1 MSKPLSIILKK
12 LKMSPINLIRKN
24 ETIWKQIYPE
34 ISMNN
39 EKLLNA
45 MILHPKLIERSIV
58 ESENAAV
65 IACLTENIKD
75 LL

>member
-1 MSKPLSIILKK
+1 
-12 LKMSPINLIRKN
+12 MSPINLIRKN

>member
-1 MSKPLSIILKK
+1 
-12 LKMSPINLIRKN
+12 
-24 ETIWKQIYPE
+24 
-34 ISMNN
+34 MNN
-39 EKLLNA
+39 EELFNA
-45 MILHPKLIERSIV
+45 MILHPKLIERPIV

>member
-1 MSKPLSIILKK
+1 MSL
-12 LKMSPINLIRKN
+12 INFIRKN
-24 ETIWKQIYPE
+24 ETIWKQIYAE

-39 EKLLNA
+39 EELFNA
-45 MILHPKLIERSIV
+45 MILHPKLIERPIV

>member
-1 MSKPLSIILKK
+1 
-12 LKMSPINLIRKN
+12 MSPINLIRKN
-24 ETIWKQIYPE
+24 ETIWRQIYAE

-39 EKLLNA
+39 EELLNA
-45 MILHPKLIERSIV
+45 MILHPKLIERPIV